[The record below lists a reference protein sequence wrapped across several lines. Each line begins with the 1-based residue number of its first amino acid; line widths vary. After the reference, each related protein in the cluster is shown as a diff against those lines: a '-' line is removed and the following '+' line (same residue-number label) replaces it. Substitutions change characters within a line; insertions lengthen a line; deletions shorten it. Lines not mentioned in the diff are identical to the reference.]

1 MLNVHGVAEFKRN
14 MSNPIEIVK
23 SLYAALDRGDI
34 SSALATLH
42 DELEWTEAERA
53 PYYTGTWHSPEDVY
67 DKLFVP
73 LLRDWEGFSLTPHDF
88 IGSGERVVSL
98 GAYSGTFKATGKA
111 MTAPF
116 AHAWIVR
123 GDRISRFIQYADT
136 IKIREAMS

>member
-1 MLNVHGVAEFKRN
+1 
-14 MSNPIEIVK
+14 MSHPIEIVK
-23 SLYAALDRGDI
+23 SFYAALDRGDI
-34 SSALATLH
+34 SSALAILH

-53 PYYTGTWHSPEDVY
+53 PYYTGTWHSPEDAY
-67 DKLFVP
+67 EKLFAP

-88 IGSGERVVSL
+88 ISSGERVVSL

-111 MTAPF
+111 MTALF

-123 GDRISRFIQYADT
+123 GDRISRFIQYTDT

>member
-1 MLNVHGVAEFKRN
+1 MGSPNSKN
-14 MSNPIEIVK
+14 MSSPIEIVK
-23 SLYAALDRGDI
+23 SFYAALDRGDI
-34 SSALATLH
+34 SSALATLN

-111 MTAPF
+111 VTAPF
-116 AHAWIVR
+116 AHAWIVQ
-123 GDRISRFIQYADT
+123 GDRISRFIQYTDT

>member
-1 MLNVHGVAEFKRN
+1 MRHWN
-14 MSNPIEIVK
+14 
-23 SLYAALDRGDI
+23 RGDI

-98 GAYSGTFKATGKA
+98 GAYSGTFK
-111 MTAPF
+111 
-116 AHAWIVR
+116 
-123 GDRISRFIQYADT
+123 DRKSHDSSFCTCMDCAR
-136 IKIREAMS
+136 

>member
-1 MLNVHGVAEFKRN
+1 MELPNPKKEN
-14 MSNPIEIVK
+14 MSNPIEIMR
-23 SLYAALDRGDI
+23 SFYAALDRGDI

-42 DELEWTEAERA
+42 GEREWTEAERA
-53 PYYTGTWHSPEDVY
+53 PYYTGTWDSPGDVY

-73 LLRDWEGFSLTPHDF
+73 LLLDWEGFSLTPHDF

-98 GAYSGTFKATGKA
+98 GTYSGTFKATGKA

-123 GDRISRFIQYADT
+123 GDRISRFMQYTDT

>member
-1 MLNVHGVAEFKRN
+1 

-23 SLYAALDRGDI
+23 SFYAALDRGDI

-53 PYYTGTWHSPEDVY
+53 PYYSGTWHSPEDVY
-67 DKLFVP
+67 QKLFAP
-73 LLRDWEGFSLTPHDF
+73 LLRDWEGFSVAPHDF
-88 IGSGERVVSL
+88 IASGERVVSL

-123 GDRISRFIQYADT
+123 GDRIIRFTQYTDT

>member
-1 MLNVHGVAEFKRN
+1 MLNVHGVAEFKKN

-23 SLYAALDRGDI
+23 SFYAALDRGDI

-98 GAYSGTFKATGKA
+98 GAYSGTFKATGKV

-116 AHAWIVR
+116 VHAWIVR
-123 GDRISRFIQYADT
+123 GDRISRFIQYTDT

>member
-1 MLNVHGVAEFKRN
+1 MGPPNSKN

-23 SLYAALDRGDI
+23 SFYAALDHGDI

-67 DKLFVP
+67 QKLFAP
-73 LLRDWEGFSLTPHDF
+73 LLRDWEGFSVTPHDF
-88 IGSGERVVSL
+88 VASGERVVSL
-98 GAYSGTFKATGKA
+98 GAYFGTYKATGKA

-123 GDRISRFIQYADT
+123 GDRISRFTQYTDT

>member
-1 MLNVHGVAEFKRN
+1 MLNVHGVAEFKKN

-23 SLYAALDRGDI
+23 SFYAALDRGDI
-34 SSALATLH
+34 FSALATLD

-111 MTAPF
+111 VTAPF

-123 GDRISRFIQYADT
+123 GDRISRFIQYTDT
-136 IKIREAMS
+136 AKIREAMS

>member
-1 MLNVHGVAEFKRN
+1 

-23 SLYAALDRGDI
+23 SFYTALDRGDI

-53 PYYTGTWHSPEDVY
+53 PYYTGTWHSPQEVCE
-67 DKLFVP
+67 KLFVP
-73 LLRDWEGFSLTPHDF
+73 LLRDWEGFSVTAHDF
-88 IGSGERVVSL
+88 IASGERVVSL
-98 GAYSGTFKATGKA
+98 GAYFGTFKATRKA

-123 GDRISRFIQYADT
+123 GDRISRFIQYTDT

>member
-1 MLNVHGVAEFKRN
+1 MGSPNSKN

-23 SLYAALDRGDI
+23 SFYAALDRGDI
-34 SSALATLH
+34 SSALATLL
-42 DELEWTEAERA
+42 DELESTEAERA

-123 GDRISRFIQYADT
+123 GDRISRFIQYTDT

>member
-1 MLNVHGVAEFKRN
+1 MGPPNSKN

-23 SLYAALDRGDI
+23 SFYAALDRGDI

-67 DKLFVP
+67 QKLFAP
-73 LLRDWEGFSLTPHDF
+73 LLRDWEGFSVTPHDF
-88 IGSGERVVSL
+88 IASGERVVSL

-123 GDRISRFIQYADT
+123 GDRISRFTQYTDT

>member
-1 MLNVHGVAEFKRN
+1 LLNVHGVAEFKKN

-23 SLYAALDRGDI
+23 SFYAALDRGDI

-98 GAYSGTFKATGKA
+98 GTYSGTFKATGKA

-123 GDRISRFIQYADT
+123 GDRISRFIQYTDT

>member
-1 MLNVHGVAEFKRN
+1 
-14 MSNPIEIVK
+14 MSKPIAIVK
-23 SLYAALDRGDI
+23 SFYAALDRGDI

-111 MTAPF
+111 MTDPL

-123 GDRISRFIQYADT
+123 GARISRFIQYTDT

>member
-1 MLNVHGVAEFKRN
+1 

-23 SLYAALDRGDI
+23 SFYTALDRGDI

-53 PYYTGTWHSPEDVY
+53 PYYTGTWHSPQEVCE
-67 DKLFVP
+67 KLFVP
-73 LLRDWEGFSLTPHDF
+73 LLRDWEGFSVTAHDF
-88 IGSGERVVSL
+88 IASGERVVSL
-98 GAYSGTFKATGKA
+98 GAYFGTFKATGKA

-123 GDRISRFIQYADT
+123 GDRISRFIQFTAT

>member
-1 MLNVHGVAEFKRN
+1 MKTA
-14 MSNPIEIVK
+14 I
-23 SLYAALDRGDI
+23 LYHK
-34 SSALATLH
+34 LACRQLSP
-42 DELEWTEAERA
+42 ERA
-53 PYYTGTWHSPEDVY
+53 VIGFWCVFFSSNDHCNPYRALYSEFCGHPYYNGTWHSPEEVC

-73 LLRDWEGFSLTPHDF
+73 LLRDWEGFLVTPDDF
-88 IGSGERVVSL
+88 VASGERVVSL

-123 GDRISRFIQYADT
+123 GDRISRFIQYTDT

>member
-1 MLNVHGVAEFKRN
+1 

-23 SLYAALDRGDI
+23 SFYAALDRGDI

-67 DKLFVP
+67 DKLLVL
-73 LLRDWEGFSLTPHDF
+73 LLRDWEGFSVTPHDL
-88 IGSGERVVSL
+88 IASGERVVSL
-98 GAYSGTFKATGKA
+98 VAYSCPFKATEKA

-116 AHAWIVR
+116 AHAWIVL
-123 GDRISRFIQYADT
+123 GDRISRLIQFTDT

>member
-1 MLNVHGVAEFKRN
+1 

-23 SLYAALDRGDI
+23 SFYAALDRGDI

-42 DELEWTEAERA
+42 GELEWTEAERA

-123 GDRISRFIQYADT
+123 GDRISRFIQYTDT
-136 IKIREAMS
+136 ITIREAMS